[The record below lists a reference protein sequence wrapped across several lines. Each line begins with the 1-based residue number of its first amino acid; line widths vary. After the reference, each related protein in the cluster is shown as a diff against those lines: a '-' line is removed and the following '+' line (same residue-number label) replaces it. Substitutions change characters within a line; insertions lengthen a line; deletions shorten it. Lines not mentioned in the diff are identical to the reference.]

1 MKNYNSFPETWE
13 VMIMENG
20 EIKEIRKREKLEEIW
35 RNEISVV

>member
-1 MKNYNSFPETWE
+1 